1 MHAQSL
7 QSCLTLC
14 NPMDCSHQASLS
26 MEFSRQEHWS
36 GLPGQPPGD
45 LPDLEIEP
53 VSPATPALQ
62 EYSLPISHLG
72 SLCVTESMCVCVYI
86 NTYII
91 NIYMYI

>member
-14 NPMDCSHQASLS
+14 NPMDCSRQASLS
-26 MEFSRQEHWS
+26 MEFSRQDYWR

-53 VSPATPALQ
+53 VSPETPALQ
-62 EYSLPISHLG
+62 EYSLPMSHLG
-72 SLCVTESMCVCVYI
+72 SLCVTESMCVCIYKYIYNKYIYVYI
-86 NTYII
+86 
-91 NIYMYI
+91 